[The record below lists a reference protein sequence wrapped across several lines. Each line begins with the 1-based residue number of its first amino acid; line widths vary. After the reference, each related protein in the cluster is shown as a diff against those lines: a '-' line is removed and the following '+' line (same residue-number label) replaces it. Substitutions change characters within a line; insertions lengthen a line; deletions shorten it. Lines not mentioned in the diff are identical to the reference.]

1 MGKRTNNQKSSDM
14 QSVARSD
21 EAKRLLEG
29 IIDLNIVS
37 NVALITSH
45 AGPLMILGVTYPEF
59 CKTMSEW
66 DMSSEAQSEFI
77 EVETF
82 QWTGQRH
89 SEAITHKKII
99 RVGWIIEVIEV
110 TREQWDMHV
119 TEQIARQ
126 TQSMN

>member
-1 MGKRTNNQKSSDM
+1 MGKRTNNQKSEDIA
-14 QSVARSD
+14 SVARSD

-45 AGPLMILGVTYPEF
+45 AGPLMILGVTYDEF
-59 CKTMSEW
+59 RLTMAAW
-66 DMSSEAQSEFI
+66 DMSPEGLSKFV

-82 QWTGQRH
+82 QWTGQRN
-89 SEAITHKKII
+89 SEAITHKKAI

-119 TEQIARQ
+119 TEQVARQ
-126 TQSMN
+126 SQAMN